1 MTVTTTI
8 ATTQPDAAHKTHKT
22 SSLFIAFLMTALFFT
37 VSFIAFAPPLPHAS
51 TQERLK
57 ASKDSFTNKQKR
69 RQVVPNDS
77 PTMAQQDKSQ
87 GSVQSAAAAA
97 AAVAVENNKPR
108 PDYHV
113 VFSTSCTAQQ
123 NWESYVLFYHAMK
136 VKQPGNVTRIASACT
151 AKEAKEQTDF
161 FNKYIHPMNP
171 GSFHLH
177 LTPDYGKVS
186 LAHGHYYKYMNKRE
200 S

>member
-1 MTVTTTI
+1 MTATTT
-8 ATTQPDAAHKTHKT
+8 TEPAAHKTHRT
-22 SSLFIAFLMTALFFT
+22 SSLFVTFLLTILVFT
-37 VSFIAFAPPLPHAS
+37 LSFIVFAPSVQHVS
-51 TQERLK
+51 TQERLQ
-57 ASKDSFTNKQKR
+57 ASKDNFTNKRMPPSKR
-69 RQVVPNDS
+69 QRPNDS
-77 PTMAQQDKSQ
+77 TAQQAQKDKSQ
-87 GSVQSAAAAA
+87 GSVQSAP
-97 AAVAVENNKPR
+97 AVVDNKPR

-123 NWESYVLFYHAMK
+123 NWESYVLFYHTMK

-200 S
+200 F